1 MLTDCPRE
9 KLPYLGAV
17 IQEGLRL
24 SYGVAI
30 RTARVATEETLVYR
44 GEWNKKPVECIV
56 PPGYAIGMS
65 AVITHHD
72 ESVFPNSDA
81 FIPERWLDDGQT
93 LAALN
98 DGRVRF
104 HGDRQPLPTTMETFV
119 RDVWKPSYQA
129 SVAARNEPETFFT
142 WSARA

>member
-1 MLTDCPRE
+1 MTDCPYSE

-30 RTARVATEETLVYR
+30 RTARIATEETLVYR

-56 PPGYAIGMS
+56 PPGYAVGMS

-72 ESVFPNSDA
+72 ESIFPNSDA
-81 FIPERWLDDGQT
+81 FIPERWLDDENQRRREVERGMF
-93 LAALN
+93 AFN
-98 DGRVRF
+98 KGS
-104 HGDRQPLPTTMETFV
+104 RQVSSEIPLPPFSTFSSGLHSPTTPSHA
-119 RDVWKPSYQA
+119 KPTA
-129 SVAARNEPETFFT
+129 V
-142 WSARA
+142 